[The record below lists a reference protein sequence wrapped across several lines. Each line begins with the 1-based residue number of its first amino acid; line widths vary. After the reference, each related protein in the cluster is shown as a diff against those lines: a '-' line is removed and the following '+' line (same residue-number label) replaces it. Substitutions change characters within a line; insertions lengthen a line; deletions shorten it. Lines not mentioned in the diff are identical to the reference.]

1 MSFLP
6 ITLNLSHKPVIV
18 IGGGSIALRR
28 VKVLLHFGA
37 TVKLYA
43 ETVHP
48 EIKELNIEWREI
60 SYSPEQ
66 LQHSGLIVA
75 ATNDPFVNL
84 RIADDAHQIGGL
96 VNVTSDRNASDY
108 HFPAITHHNEFTIAV
123 SSSGKNLQGTIDL
136 RDQIREVLND

>member
-1 MSFLP
+1 MSFIP

-37 TVKLYA
+37 TVKLFA

-66 LQHSGLIVA
+66 LQHCRLVVA

-84 RIADDAHQIGGL
+84 RIADDAHEKGAL
-96 VNVTSDRNASDY
+96 VNVTSDRNVSDY
-108 HFPAITHHNEFTIAV
+108 HFPAITHHDEFTIAV
-123 SSSGKNLQGTIDL
+123 SSSGKNLQGAIDL
-136 RDQIREVLND
+136 RNQIKEALND